1 MSEENMK
8 HPTTVGVKLVR
19 GAATVPRSDNPVRK
33 PVRKAEVLTNIAP
46 EEQYNASDWLEHP
59 YNFDGLE
66 ALVEHSTI
74 LPQCITAY
82 KNNVCGFGLSID
94 YLDEYKQW
102 DEKEHPEIAE
112 EYTRVQ
118 RILDLLSL
126 DQDTKDL
133 FGAIVATRE
142 RFGIA
147 FIEVVR
153 NLDNEVVEIG
163 NFRRPATIHMTVP
176 LDPYVDVT
184 FYYKGEKLNRRKRF
198 RKYRQEV
205 GGKYVYFKEFGDP
218 RIMDRRSGDYIKEG
232 EELEISMR
240 ANEII
245 ALPIGD
251 KPYGE
256 VRWIGQVT
264 GMDGASKAEFLN
276 ANYFENGRHTP
287 MMIMIEGGTLSDES
301 FAKMQEYM
309 DGIKGAAGQH
319 AFMVLETES
328 TAEYKTGL
336 EQESAPKITVKDL
349 SPMLQKDELF
359 QGYID
364 NARKKVQSSF
374 LLPDL
379 YVGYTTDFNRATAQT
394 AMEVTEK
401 QVFIPYR
408 QEMAWVINR
417 KLLAEYQFKYC
428 EISFRAPDITNPDD
442 QSKILTIVERAGG
455 LTPNEAHRLAGTMV
469 GDTAEDYTGD
479 WADIP
484 LAVQKALL
492 SASPASAAAPAAPQ
506 TTQPTTP
513 DANAS
518 TEVSPEVM
526 EQVDDR
532 VADARGNEELIAVMR
547 QVRKALVELSEDKS
561 ASTSS
566 TASSPFAAISTPTA
580 RTVAKEHPSLGRED
594 DGSAV
599 KASMKQFMMRPA
611 KRGDGA

>member
-1 MSEENMK
+1 MSEEIRK
-8 HPTTVGVKLVR
+8 HAPNVGVRVVY
-19 GAATVPRSDNPVRK
+19 GAATVPSSVK
-33 PVRKAEVLTNIAP
+33 PIKKAETPTNIDP
-46 EEQYNASDWLEHP
+46 DEQVTAGDWLEHP

-66 ALVEHSTI
+66 VLVEHSTI

-82 KNNVCGFGLSID
+82 KNNVCGFGISID

-112 EYTRVQ
+112 EYDKIQ
-118 RILDLLSL
+118 RIIDLLSL
-126 DQDTKDL
+126 DQDTKDM
-133 FGAIVATRE
+133 FGSIVATRE

-147 FIEVVR
+147 FIEVIR
-153 NLDNEVVEIG
+153 NLDKEVVEIT
-163 NFRRPATIHMTVP
+163 NIRRPGTMHLTVP
-176 LDPYVDVT
+176 LEPYVDVK
-184 FYYKGEKLNRRKRF
+184 FFYKGDELYRKKKF
-198 RKYRQEV
+198 RKFRQEV

-218 RIMDRRSGDYIKEG
+218 RMMDKRTG
-232 EELEISMR
+232 EYVKDNDLDINYQ

-264 GMDGASKAEFLN
+264 GMDGAAKAEFLN

-287 MMIMIEGGTLSDES
+287 MMIMIEGGTLSDAS
-301 FAKMQEYM
+301 FKKMQEYM
-309 DGIKGAAGQH
+309 DGIKGVAGQH
-319 AFMVLETES
+319 AFMVLESES
-328 TAEYKTGL
+328 VNDTKTGF
-336 EQESAPKITVKDL
+336 EQENAPKITVKDL

-364 NARKKVQSSF
+364 NSRKKVQSAF

-408 QEMAWVINR
+408 QEMAWIINR

-479 WADIP
+479 WADVP
-484 LAVQKALL
+484 LAVQRIINAN
-492 SASPASAAAPAAPQ
+492 SAAQTPVTPKTPA
-506 TTQPTTP
+506 TTP
-513 DANAS
+513 NA
-518 TEVSPEVM
+518 TESKLTPEVM
-526 EQVDDR
+526 EQVDER
-532 VADARGNEELIAVMR
+532 VEDAEKTGNAELIAVMR
-547 QVRKALVELSEDKS
+547 QVRKALVEIAENN
-561 ASTSS
+561 
-566 TASSPFAAISTPTA
+566 AAPTTPTA
-580 RTVAKEHPSLGRED
+580 PAVTRPTQVTKREKPSLSHD
-594 DGSAV
+594 DEEPVV
-599 KASMKQFMMRPA
+599 KASMRQFMMQPV
-611 KRGDGA
+611 KRGDGK

>member
-1 MSEENMK
+1 MSEENKK
-8 HPTTVGVKLVR
+8 HPQMVGVRLVR
-19 GAATVPRSDNPVRK
+19 SASAPAPVK
-33 PVRKAEVLTNIAP
+33 KAETMTHVEP
-46 EEQYNASDWLEHP
+46 EEQFNAGDWIEHP
-59 YNFDGLE
+59 YSFDGLE

-94 YLDEYKQW
+94 YLDEFKQW
-102 DEKEHPEIAE
+102 DEKDHPEIAD

-118 RILDLLSL
+118 RIVDLLSL
-126 DQDTKDL
+126 DQETKDL

-147 FIEVVR
+147 YIEVVR
-153 NLDNEVVEIG
+153 NLGNEVVEIA
-163 NFRRPATIHMTVP
+163 NIRRPGTMHMTVP
-176 LDPYVDVT
+176 LDPYVDVV
-184 FYYKGEKLNRRKRF
+184 FYYKGEAMNRKRRF

-205 GGKYVYFKEFGDP
+205 GGKYIYFKEFGDP
-218 RIMDRRSGDYIKEG
+218 RIMDKRTG
-232 EELEISMR
+232 EYLKDGNELEISNR

-264 GMDGASKAEFLN
+264 GMDGAAKAEALN

-287 MMIMIEGGTLSDES
+287 MMIMIGGGTLTDES
-301 FAKMQEYM
+301 FRKMQEYM
-309 DGIKGAAGQH
+309 EGIKGEAGQH
-319 AFMVLETES
+319 AFMVLESETTTEV
-328 TAEYKTGL
+328 KTGL
-336 EQESAPKITVKDL
+336 EQETAPKITVKDL

-379 YVGYTTDFNRATAQT
+379 YVGYTTDFNRATSQT

-408 QEMAWVINR
+408 QEMAWLINR
-417 KLLAEYQFKYC
+417 RLLAEYQFKYC
-428 EISFRAPDITNPDD
+428 EITFRAPDITNPDD

-469 GDTAEDYTGD
+469 GDTAEDFTGD
-479 WADIP
+479 WADVP
-484 LAVQKALL
+484 LAVQKVINEKA
-492 SASPASAAAPAAPQ
+492 AQQPAQMPE
-506 TTQPTTP
+506 TP
-513 DANAS
+513 V
-518 TEVSPEVM
+518 TPPSPEVM
-526 EQVDDR
+526 EQVDAR
-532 VADARGNEELIAVMR
+532 VEDAEQTGNDELIAVMR
-547 QVRKALVELSEDKS
+547 QVRKALVELSDDRK
-561 ASTSS
+561 AT
-566 TASSPFAAISTPTA
+566 TASAFAPVSTPTERSMVKA
-580 RTVAKEHPSLGRED
+580 EKRSLGSEPEV
-594 DGSAV
+594 APV
-599 KASMKQFMMRPA
+599 KASMRQFMMTPK
-611 KRGDGA
+611 KRGDNSDA

>member
-1 MSEENMK
+1 MSEENKK
-8 HPTTVGVKLVR
+8 HPQMVGVRLVR
-19 GAATVPRSDNPVRK
+19 SASAPAPVK
-33 PVRKAEVLTNIAP
+33 KAETMTHVEP
-46 EEQYNASDWLEHP
+46 EEQFNAGDWIEHP
-59 YNFDGLE
+59 YSFDGLE

-94 YLDEYKQW
+94 YLDEFKQW
-102 DEKEHPEIAE
+102 DEKDHPEIAD

-118 RILDLLSL
+118 RIVDLLSL
-126 DQDTKDL
+126 DQETKDL

-147 FIEVVR
+147 YIEVVH
-153 NLDNEVVEIG
+153 NLGNEVVEIA
-163 NFRRPATIHMTVP
+163 NIRRPGTMHMTVP
-176 LDPYVDVT
+176 LDPYVDVV
-184 FYYKGEKLNRRKRF
+184 FYYKGEAMNRKRRF

-205 GGKYVYFKEFGDP
+205 GGKYIYFKEFGDP
-218 RIMDRRSGDYIKEG
+218 RIMDKRTG
-232 EELEISMR
+232 EYLKDGNELEISNR

-264 GMDGASKAEFLN
+264 GMDGAAKAEALN

-287 MMIMIEGGTLSDES
+287 MMIMIEGGTLTDES
-301 FAKMQEYM
+301 FRKMQEYM
-309 DGIKGAAGQH
+309 EGIKGEAGQH
-319 AFMVLETES
+319 AFMVLESETTTEV
-328 TAEYKTGL
+328 KTGL
-336 EQESAPKITVKDL
+336 EQETAPKITVKDL

-379 YVGYTTDFNRATAQT
+379 YVGYTTDFNRATSQT

-408 QEMAWVINR
+408 QEMAWLINR
-417 KLLAEYQFKYC
+417 RLLAEYQFKYC
-428 EISFRAPDITNPDD
+428 EITFRAPDITNPDD

-469 GDTAEDYTGD
+469 GDTAEDFTGD
-479 WADIP
+479 WADVP
-484 LAVQKALL
+484 LAVQKVINEKA
-492 SASPASAAAPAAPQ
+492 AQQPAQMPE
-506 TTQPTTP
+506 TP
-513 DANAS
+513 V
-518 TEVSPEVM
+518 TPPSPEVM
-526 EQVDDR
+526 EQVDAR
-532 VADARGNEELIAVMR
+532 VEDAEQTGNDELIAVMR
-547 QVRKALVELSEDKS
+547 QVRKALVELSDDRK
-561 ASTSS
+561 AT
-566 TASSPFAAISTPTA
+566 TASAFAPVSTPTERSMVKA
-580 RTVAKEHPSLGRED
+580 EKRSLGSEPEV
-594 DGSAV
+594 APV
-599 KASMKQFMMRPA
+599 KASMRQFMMTPK
-611 KRGDGA
+611 KRGDNSDA

>member
-1 MSEENMK
+1 MSEENKK
-8 HPTTVGVKLVR
+8 HPQMVGVRLVR
-19 GAATVPRSDNPVRK
+19 SASAPAPVK
-33 PVRKAEVLTNIAP
+33 KAETMTHVEP
-46 EEQYNASDWLEHP
+46 EEQFNAGDWIEHP
-59 YNFDGLE
+59 YSFDGLE

-94 YLDEYKQW
+94 YLDEFKQW
-102 DEKEHPEIAE
+102 DEKDHPEIAD

-118 RILDLLSL
+118 RIVDLLSL
-126 DQDTKDL
+126 DQETKDL

-147 FIEVVR
+147 YIEVVR
-153 NLDNEVVEIG
+153 NLGNEVVEIA
-163 NFRRPATIHMTVP
+163 NIRRPGTMHMTVP
-176 LDPYVDVT
+176 LDPYVDVV
-184 FYYKGEKLNRRKRF
+184 FYYKGEAMNRKRRF

-205 GGKYVYFKEFGDP
+205 GGKYIYFKEFGDP
-218 RIMDRRSGDYIKEG
+218 RIMDKRTG
-232 EELEISMR
+232 EYLKDGNELEISNR

-264 GMDGASKAEFLN
+264 GMDGAAKAEALN

-287 MMIMIEGGTLSDES
+287 MMIMIEGGTLTDES
-301 FAKMQEYM
+301 FRKMQEYM
-309 DGIKGAAGQH
+309 EGIKGEAGQH
-319 AFMVLETES
+319 AFMVLESETTTEV
-328 TAEYKTGL
+328 KTGL
-336 EQESAPKITVKDL
+336 EQETAPKITVKDL

-379 YVGYTTDFNRATAQT
+379 YVGYTTDFNRATSQT

-408 QEMAWVINR
+408 QEMAWLINR
-417 KLLAEYQFKYC
+417 RLLAEYQFKYC
-428 EISFRAPDITNPDD
+428 EITFRAPDITNPDD

-469 GDTAEDYTGD
+469 GDTAEDFTGD
-479 WADIP
+479 WADVP
-484 LAVQKALL
+484 LAVQKVINEKA
-492 SASPASAAAPAAPQ
+492 AQQPAQMPE
-506 TTQPTTP
+506 TP
-513 DANAS
+513 V
-518 TEVSPEVM
+518 TPPSPEVM
-526 EQVDDR
+526 EQVDAR
-532 VADARGNEELIAVMR
+532 VEDAEQTGNDELIAVMR
-547 QVRKALVELSEDKS
+547 QVRKALVELSDDRK
-561 ASTSS
+561 AT
-566 TASSPFAAISTPTA
+566 TASAFAPVSTPTERSMVKA
-580 RTVAKEHPSLGRED
+580 EKRSLGSEPEV
-594 DGSAV
+594 APV
-599 KASMKQFMMRPA
+599 KASMRQFMMTPK
-611 KRGDGA
+611 KRGDNSDA

>member
-1 MSEENMK
+1 MSEENKK
-8 HPTTVGVKLVR
+8 HPQMVGVRLVR
-19 GAATVPRSDNPVRK
+19 SASAPAPVK
-33 PVRKAEVLTNIAP
+33 KAETMTHVEP
-46 EEQYNASDWLEHP
+46 EEQFNAGDWIEHP
-59 YNFDGLE
+59 YSFDGLE
-66 ALVEHSTI
+66 ALEEHSTI

-102 DEKEHPEIAE
+102 DEEEHPEIAD

-118 RILDLLSL
+118 RIVDLLSL

-147 FIEVVR
+147 YIEVVR
-153 NLDNEVVEIG
+153 NLGNEVVEIA
-163 NFRRPATIHMTVP
+163 NVRRPGTMHMTVP
-176 LDPYVDVT
+176 LDPYVDVA
-184 FYYKGEKLNRRKRF
+184 FYYKGEAMNRKRRF

-205 GGKYVYFKEFGDP
+205 GGKYIYFKEFGDP
-218 RIMDRRSGDYIKEG
+218 RIMDKRTG
-232 EELEISMR
+232 EYLKDGNELEIGNR

-264 GMDGASKAEFLN
+264 GMDGAAKAEALN

-287 MMIMIEGGTLSDES
+287 MMIMIEGGTLTDES
-301 FAKMQEYM
+301 FRKQQEYM
-309 DGIKGAAGQH
+309 EGIKGEAGQH
-319 AFMVLETES
+319 AFMVLESETTTEV
-328 TAEYKTGL
+328 KTGL
-336 EQESAPKITVKDL
+336 EQETAPKITVKDL

-379 YVGYTTDFNRATAQT
+379 YVGYTTDFNRATSQT

-408 QEMAWVINR
+408 QEMAWLINR
-417 KLLAEYQFKYC
+417 RLLAEYQFKYC
-428 EISFRAPDITNPDD
+428 EITFRAPDITNPDD

-469 GDTAEDYTGD
+469 GDTAEDFTGD
-479 WADIP
+479 WADVP
-484 LAVQKALL
+484 LAVQKVINENA
-492 SASPASAAAPAAPQ
+492 AQQPAQ
-506 TTQPTTP
+506 TPETP
-513 DANAS
+513 V
-518 TEVSPEVM
+518 TPPSPEVM
-526 EQVDDR
+526 EQVDAR
-532 VADARGNEELIAVMR
+532 VEDAEQTGNDELIAVMR
-547 QVRKALVELSEDKS
+547 QVRKALVELTDDRKV
-561 ASTSS
+561 T
-566 TASSPFAAISTPTA
+566 TASAFAPVSTPTERSMVKA
-580 RTVAKEHPSLGRED
+580 EKRSLGSEPEV
-594 DGSAV
+594 APV
-599 KASMKQFMMRPA
+599 KASMRQFMMTPK
-611 KRGDGA
+611 KRGDNSDA

>member
-1 MSEENMK
+1 MSEEVK
-8 HPTTVGVKLVR
+8 KQVAQVGVKLVR
-19 GAATVPRSDNPVRK
+19 GSAAK
-33 PVRKAEVLTNIAP
+33 PILKAETPTNITP
-46 EEQYNASDWLEHP
+46 EEQFNAGDWLEHP

-66 ALVEHSTI
+66 ALVAHSTI

-82 KNNVCGFGLSID
+82 KNNVTGFGLSID

-102 DEKEHPEIAE
+102 DEKDHPEIAE
-112 EYTRVQ
+112 EYTQIQ

-133 FGAIVATRE
+133 FGSIVATRE

-147 FIEVVR
+147 FIEVIR
-153 NLDNEVVEIG
+153 NLGGEVVEID
-163 NFRRPATIHMTVP
+163 NIRRPATMFMTVP

-184 FYYKGEKLNRRKRF
+184 FYYKGEAMNRKKRF
-198 RKYRQEV
+198 RKYRQDV
-205 GGKYVYFKEFGDP
+205 GGKHVYFKEFGDP
-218 RIMDRRSGDYIKEG
+218 RIMDKRTGRYVDEKEK
-232 EELEISMR
+232 LEIHNQ
-240 ANEII
+240 ANEVI

-264 GMDGASKAEFLN
+264 GMDGAARAEALN

-301 FAKMQEYM
+301 FRKLQTYM
-309 DGIKGAAGQH
+309 EGIKGEAGQH

-328 TAEYKTGL
+328 TREVATGL
-336 EQESAPKITVKDL
+336 EQEIAPKITVKDL

-408 QEMAWVINR
+408 QEMAWIINR

-442 QSKILTIVERAGG
+442 QSKILNIVERAGG

-469 GDTAEDYTGD
+469 GDTAEDFTGD
-479 WADIP
+479 WADVP
-484 LAVQKALL
+484 LAVQKVLV
-492 SASPASAAAPAAPQ
+492 SQTSAAETPATPPQ
-506 TTQPTTP
+506 TPEETP
-513 DANAS
+513 D
-518 TEVSPEVM
+518 EKVSPEVM
-526 EQVDDR
+526 EQVDER
-532 VADARGNEELIAVMR
+532 VQDAEQTGNAELIAVMR
-547 QVRKALVELSEDKS
+547 QVRKALVEIAEDK
-561 ASTSS
+561 AAP
-566 TASSPFAAISTPTA
+566 TAPIVSTPTA
-580 RTVAKEHPSLGRED
+580 RSMTKAEKPSLSSGEPEQPV
-594 DGSAV
+594 V
-599 KASMKQFMMRPA
+599 KASMRQFMMRPA
-611 KRGDGA
+611 KRGDGE

>member
-1 MSEENMK
+1 MSEENKK
-8 HPTTVGVKLVR
+8 HPQMVGVRLVR
-19 GAATVPRSDNPVRK
+19 SASAPAPVK
-33 PVRKAEVLTNIAP
+33 KAETMTHVEP
-46 EEQYNASDWLEHP
+46 EEQFNAGDWIEHP
-59 YNFDGLE
+59 YSFDGLE

-102 DEKEHPEIAE
+102 DEEEHPEIAD

-118 RILDLLSL
+118 RIVDLLSL

-147 FIEVVR
+147 YIEVVR
-153 NLDNEVVEIG
+153 NLGNEVVEIA
-163 NFRRPATIHMTVP
+163 NVRRPGTMHMTVP
-176 LDPYVDVT
+176 LDPYVDVA
-184 FYYKGEKLNRRKRF
+184 FYYKGEAMNRKRRF

-205 GGKYVYFKEFGDP
+205 GGKYIYFKESGDP
-218 RIMDRRSGDYIKEG
+218 RIMDKRTG
-232 EELEISMR
+232 EYLKDGNELEIGNR

-264 GMDGASKAEFLN
+264 GMDGAAKAEALN

-287 MMIMIEGGTLSDES
+287 MMIMIDGGTLTDES
-301 FAKMQEYM
+301 FRKQQEYM
-309 DGIKGAAGQH
+309 EGIKGEAGQH
-319 AFMVLETES
+319 AFMVLESETTTEV
-328 TAEYKTGL
+328 KTGL
-336 EQESAPKITVKDL
+336 EQETAPKITVKDL

-379 YVGYTTDFNRATAQT
+379 YVGYTTDFNRATSQT

-408 QEMAWVINR
+408 QEMAWLINR
-417 KLLAEYQFKYC
+417 RLLAEYQFKYC
-428 EISFRAPDITNPDD
+428 EITFRAPDITNPDD

-469 GDTAEDYTGD
+469 GDTAEDFTGD
-479 WADIP
+479 WADVP
-484 LAVQKALL
+484 LAVQKVINENA
-492 SASPASAAAPAAPQ
+492 AQQPAQ
-506 TTQPTTP
+506 TPETP
-513 DANAS
+513 V
-518 TEVSPEVM
+518 TPPSPEVM
-526 EQVDDR
+526 EQVDAR
-532 VADARGNEELIAVMR
+532 VEDAEQTGNDELIAVMR
-547 QVRKALVELSEDKS
+547 QVRKALVELTDDRKV
-561 ASTSS
+561 T
-566 TASSPFAAISTPTA
+566 TASAFAPVSTPTERSMVKA
-580 RTVAKEHPSLGRED
+580 EKRSLGSEPEV
-594 DGSAV
+594 APV
-599 KASMKQFMMRPA
+599 KASMRQFMMTPK
-611 KRGDGA
+611 KRGDNSDA

>member
-1 MSEENMK
+1 MSEENKK
-8 HPTTVGVKLVR
+8 HPQMVGVRLVR
-19 GAATVPRSDNPVRK
+19 SASAPAPVK
-33 PVRKAEVLTNIAP
+33 KAETMTHVEP
-46 EEQYNASDWLEHP
+46 EEQFNAGDWIEHP
-59 YNFDGLE
+59 YSFDGLE

-102 DEKEHPEIAE
+102 DEEEHPEIAD

-118 RILDLLSL
+118 RIVDLLSL

-147 FIEVVR
+147 YIEVVR
-153 NLDNEVVEIG
+153 NLGNEVVEIA
-163 NFRRPATIHMTVP
+163 NIRRPGTMHMTVP
-176 LDPYVDVT
+176 LDPYVDVA
-184 FYYKGEKLNRRKRF
+184 FYYKGEAMNRKRRF

-205 GGKYVYFKEFGDP
+205 GGKYIYFKEFGDP
-218 RIMDRRSGDYIKEG
+218 RIMDKRTG
-232 EELEISMR
+232 EYLKDGNELEIGNR

-264 GMDGASKAEFLN
+264 GMDGAAKAEALN

-287 MMIMIEGGTLSDES
+287 MMIMIEGGTLTDES
-301 FAKMQEYM
+301 FRKMQEYM
-309 DGIKGAAGQH
+309 EGIKGEAGQH
-319 AFMVLETES
+319 AFMVLESETTTEV
-328 TAEYKTGL
+328 KTGL
-336 EQESAPKITVKDL
+336 EQETAPKITVKDL

-379 YVGYTTDFNRATAQT
+379 YVGYTTDFNRATSQT

-408 QEMAWVINR
+408 QEMAWLINR
-417 KLLAEYQFKYC
+417 RLLAEYQFKYC
-428 EISFRAPDITNPDD
+428 EITFRAPDITNPDD

-469 GDTAEDYTGD
+469 GDTAEDFTGD
-479 WADIP
+479 WADVP
-484 LAVQKALL
+484 LAVQKVINENA
-492 SASPASAAAPAAPQ
+492 AQKPAQ
-506 TTQPTTP
+506 TPETP
-513 DANAS
+513 V
-518 TEVSPEVM
+518 TPPSPEVM
-526 EQVDDR
+526 EQVDAR
-532 VADARGNEELIAVMR
+532 VEDAEQTGNDELIAVMR
-547 QVRKALVELSEDKS
+547 QVRKALVELSDDRK
-561 ASTSS
+561 AT
-566 TASSPFAAISTPTA
+566 TASAFAPVSTQTERSMMKA
-580 RTVAKEHPSLGRED
+580 EKRSLGSEPEV
-594 DGSAV
+594 APV
-599 KASMKQFMMRPA
+599 KASMRQFMMTPK
-611 KRGDGA
+611 KRGDNSDA

>member
-1 MSEENMK
+1 MSEETKK
-8 HPTTVGVKLVR
+8 HPAMVGVRLVR
-19 GAATVPRSDNPVRK
+19 SAAVVPAPAPVSPK
-33 PVRKAEVLTNIAP
+33 GVKKAETLTNISP
-46 EEQYNASDWLEHP
+46 EEQFNASDWLEHP

-102 DEKEHPEIAE
+102 DEEEHPEIAE
-112 EYTRVQ
+112 EYTAVQ
-118 RILDLLSL
+118 RILELLSL
-126 DQDTKDL
+126 DQDTKDM
-133 FGAIVATRE
+133 FGSIVSTRE

-147 FIEVVR
+147 YIEVVR
-153 NLDNEVVEIG
+153 NLDGEVVEIG
-163 NFRRPATIHMTVP
+163 NIRRPATVHMTIP
-176 LDPYVDVT
+176 LDPYVDIV
-184 FYYKGEKLNRRKRF
+184 FYYKGEAMNRKKRF

-218 RIMDRRSGDYIKEG
+218 RIMDKRTGEYIANGD
-232 EELEISMR
+232 LEINYR
-240 ANEII
+240 ANEVL

-264 GMDGASKAEFLN
+264 GMDGAAKAEALN

-301 FAKMQEYM
+301 FKKMQEYM
-309 DGIKGAAGQH
+309 EGIKGAAGQH
-319 AFMVLETES
+319 AFMVLESETTSEV
-328 TAEYKTGL
+328 KTGL
-336 EQESAPKITVKDL
+336 EQETAPKITVKDL

-408 QEMAWVINR
+408 QEMAWIINR

-442 QSKILTIVERAGG
+442 QSKILNIVERAGG

-469 GDTAEDYTGD
+469 GDTAEDFDGD

-484 LAVQKALL
+484 LTVQKVLNDKAESQASETP
-492 SASPASAAAPAAPQ
+492 SATP
-506 TTQPTTP
+506 TP
-513 DANAS
+513 D
-518 TEVSPEVM
+518 VM
-526 EQVDDR
+526 QQVDER
-532 VADARGNEELIAVMR
+532 VEEAEQTGNAELIAVMR
-547 QVRKALVELSEDKS
+547 QVRKALVEIAGEKAAAAQTFGTIS
-561 ASTSS
+561 A
-566 TASSPFAAISTPTA
+566 PTE
-580 RTVAKEHPSLGRED
+580 RSMKKTEKRSLGSEPEEP
-594 DGSAV
+594 AV
-599 KASMKQFMMRPA
+599 KASMRSFMMTPK
-611 KRGDGA
+611 KRGDGGDA

>member
-1 MSEENMK
+1 MSEENKK
-8 HPTTVGVKLVR
+8 HPQMVGVRLVR
-19 GAATVPRSDNPVRK
+19 SASAPAPVK
-33 PVRKAEVLTNIAP
+33 KAETMTHVEP
-46 EEQYNASDWLEHP
+46 EEQFNAGDWIEHP
-59 YNFDGLE
+59 YSFDGLE

-102 DEKEHPEIAE
+102 DEEEHPEIAD

-118 RILDLLSL
+118 RIVDLLSL

-147 FIEVVR
+147 YIEVVR
-153 NLDNEVVEIG
+153 NLGNEVVEIA
-163 NFRRPATIHMTVP
+163 NIRRPGTMHMTVP
-176 LDPYVDVT
+176 LDPYVDVA
-184 FYYKGEKLNRRKRF
+184 FYYKGEAMNRKRRF

-205 GGKYVYFKEFGDP
+205 GGKYIYFKEFGDP
-218 RIMDRRSGDYIKEG
+218 RIMDKRTG
-232 EELEISMR
+232 EYLKDGNELEIGNR

-264 GMDGASKAEFLN
+264 GMDGAAKAEALN

-287 MMIMIEGGTLSDES
+287 MMIMIEGGTLTDES
-301 FAKMQEYM
+301 FRKMQEYM
-309 DGIKGAAGQH
+309 EGIKGEAGQH
-319 AFMVLETES
+319 AFMVLESETTTEV
-328 TAEYKTGL
+328 KTGL
-336 EQESAPKITVKDL
+336 EQETAPKITVKDL

-379 YVGYTTDFNRATAQT
+379 YVGYTTDFNRATSQT

-408 QEMAWVINR
+408 QEMAWLINR
-417 KLLAEYQFKYC
+417 RLLAEYQFKYC
-428 EISFRAPDITNPDD
+428 EITFRAPDITNPDD

-469 GDTAEDYTGD
+469 GDTAEDFTGD
-479 WADIP
+479 WADVP
-484 LAVQKALL
+484 LAVQKVINE
-492 SASPASAAAPAAPQ
+492 SAAKQPAQ
-506 TTQPTTP
+506 TPETP
-513 DANAS
+513 V
-518 TEVSPEVM
+518 TPPSPEVM
-526 EQVDDR
+526 EQVDAR
-532 VADARGNEELIAVMR
+532 VEDAEQTGNDELIAVMR
-547 QVRKALVELSEDKS
+547 QVRKALVELSDDRK
-561 ASTSS
+561 AT
-566 TASSPFAAISTPTA
+566 TASAFAPVSTPTE
-580 RTVAKEHPSLGRED
+580 RSMAKAEKRSLGSEPEV
-594 DGSAV
+594 APV
-599 KASMKQFMMRPA
+599 KASMRQFMMTPK
-611 KRGDGA
+611 KRGDNSDA

>member
-1 MSEENMK
+1 MSEENKK
-8 HPTTVGVKLVR
+8 HPQMVGVRLVR
-19 GAATVPRSDNPVRK
+19 SASAPAPVK
-33 PVRKAEVLTNIAP
+33 KAETMTHVEP
-46 EEQYNASDWLEHP
+46 EEQFNAGDWIEHP
-59 YNFDGLE
+59 YSFDGLE

-102 DEKEHPEIAE
+102 DEEEHPEIAD

-118 RILDLLSL
+118 RIVDLLSL

-147 FIEVVR
+147 YIEVVR
-153 NLDNEVVEIG
+153 NLGNEVVEIA
-163 NFRRPATIHMTVP
+163 NIRRPGTMHMTVP
-176 LDPYVDVT
+176 LDPYVDVA
-184 FYYKGEKLNRRKRF
+184 FYYKGEAMNRKRRF

-205 GGKYVYFKEFGDP
+205 GGKYIYFKEFGDP
-218 RIMDRRSGDYIKEG
+218 RIMDKRTG
-232 EELEISMR
+232 EYLKDGNELEISNR

-264 GMDGASKAEFLN
+264 GMDGAAKAEALN

-287 MMIMIEGGTLSDES
+287 MMIMIEGGTLTDES
-301 FAKMQEYM
+301 FRKMQEYM
-309 DGIKGAAGQH
+309 EGIKGEAGQH
-319 AFMVLETES
+319 AFMVLESETTTEV
-328 TAEYKTGL
+328 KTGL
-336 EQESAPKITVKDL
+336 EQETAPKITVKDL

-379 YVGYTTDFNRATAQT
+379 YVGYTTDFNRATSQT

-408 QEMAWVINR
+408 QEMAWLINR
-417 KLLAEYQFKYC
+417 RLLAEYQFKYC
-428 EISFRAPDITNPDD
+428 EITFRAPDITNPDD

-469 GDTAEDYTGD
+469 GDTAEDFTGD

-484 LAVQKALL
+484 LAVQKVINENAT
-492 SASPASAAAPAAPQ
+492 Q
-506 TTQPTTP
+506 QPTQTP
-513 DANAS
+513 ETPA
-518 TEVSPEVM
+518 TPPSPEVM
-526 EQVDDR
+526 EQVDAR
-532 VADARGNEELIAVMR
+532 VEDAEQTGNDELIAVMR
-547 QVRKALVELSEDKS
+547 QVRKALVELSDDRK
-561 ASTSS
+561 AT
-566 TASSPFAAISTPTA
+566 TASAFAPVSTPTE
-580 RTVAKEHPSLGRED
+580 RSMAKAEKRSLGSEPEV
-594 DGSAV
+594 APV
-599 KASMKQFMMRPA
+599 KASMRQFMMTPK
-611 KRGDGA
+611 KRGDNSDA

>member
-1 MSEENMK
+1 MSEENKK
-8 HPTTVGVKLVR
+8 HPQMVGVRLVR
-19 GAATVPRSDNPVRK
+19 SASAPAPVK
-33 PVRKAEVLTNIAP
+33 KAETMTHVEP
-46 EEQYNASDWLEHP
+46 EEQFNAGDWIEHP
-59 YNFDGLE
+59 YSFDGLE

-102 DEKEHPEIAE
+102 DEKEHPEIAD

-118 RILDLLSL
+118 RIVDLLSL

-147 FIEVVR
+147 YIEVVR
-153 NLDNEVVEIG
+153 NLGNEVVEIA
-163 NFRRPATIHMTVP
+163 NIRRPGTMHMTVP
-176 LDPYVDVT
+176 LDPYVDVA
-184 FYYKGEKLNRRKRF
+184 FYYKGEAMNRKRRF

-205 GGKYVYFKEFGDP
+205 GGKYIYFKEFGDP
-218 RIMDRRSGDYIKEG
+218 RIMDKRTG
-232 EELEISMR
+232 EYLKDGNELEIGNR

-264 GMDGASKAEFLN
+264 GMDGAAKAEALN

-287 MMIMIEGGTLSDES
+287 MMIMIEGGTLTDES
-301 FAKMQEYM
+301 FRKMQEYM
-309 DGIKGAAGQH
+309 EGIKGEAGQH
-319 AFMVLETES
+319 AFMVLESETTTEV
-328 TAEYKTGL
+328 KTGL
-336 EQESAPKITVKDL
+336 EQETAPKITVKDL

-379 YVGYTTDFNRATAQT
+379 YVGYTTDFNRATSQT

-408 QEMAWVINR
+408 QEMAWLINR
-417 KLLAEYQFKYC
+417 RLLAEYQFKYC
-428 EISFRAPDITNPDD
+428 EITFRAPDITNPDD

-469 GDTAEDYTGD
+469 GDTAEDFTGD
-479 WADIP
+479 WADVP
-484 LAVQKALL
+484 LAVQKVINENA
-492 SASPASAAAPAAPQ
+492 AQQPAQ
-506 TTQPTTP
+506 TPETP
-513 DANAS
+513 V
-518 TEVSPEVM
+518 TPPSPEVM
-526 EQVDDR
+526 EQVDAS
-532 VADARGNEELIAVMR
+532 VEDAEQTGNDELIAVMR
-547 QVRKALVELSEDKS
+547 QVRKALVELSDDRK
-561 ASTSS
+561 AT
-566 TASSPFAAISTPTA
+566 TASAFAPVSTPTERSMMKA
-580 RTVAKEHPSLGRED
+580 EKRSLGSEPEV
-594 DGSAV
+594 APV
-599 KASMKQFMMRPA
+599 KASMRQFMMTPK
-611 KRGDGA
+611 KRGDNSDA

>member
-1 MSEENMK
+1 MSEENKK
-8 HPTTVGVKLVR
+8 HPQMVGVRLVR
-19 GAATVPRSDNPVRK
+19 SASAPAPVK
-33 PVRKAEVLTNIAP
+33 KAETMTHVEP
-46 EEQYNASDWLEHP
+46 EEQFNAGDWIEHP
-59 YNFDGLE
+59 YSFDGLE

-102 DEKEHPEIAE
+102 DEEEHPEIAD

-118 RILDLLSL
+118 RIVDLLSL

-147 FIEVVR
+147 YIEVVR
-153 NLDNEVVEIG
+153 NLGNEVVEIA
-163 NFRRPATIHMTVP
+163 NIRRPGTMHMTVP
-176 LDPYVDVT
+176 LDPYVDVA
-184 FYYKGEKLNRRKRF
+184 FYYKGEAMNRKRRF

-205 GGKYVYFKEFGDP
+205 GGKYIYFKEFGDP
-218 RIMDRRSGDYIKEG
+218 RIMDKRTG
-232 EELEISMR
+232 EYLKDGNELEIGNR

-264 GMDGASKAEFLN
+264 GMDGAAKAEALN

-287 MMIMIEGGTLSDES
+287 MMIMIEGGTLTDES
-301 FAKMQEYM
+301 FRKMQEYM
-309 DGIKGAAGQH
+309 EGIKGEAGQH
-319 AFMVLETES
+319 AFMVLESETTTEV
-328 TAEYKTGL
+328 KTGL
-336 EQESAPKITVKDL
+336 EQETAPKITVKDL

-379 YVGYTTDFNRATAQT
+379 YVGYTTDFNRATSQT

-408 QEMAWVINR
+408 QEMAWLINR
-417 KLLAEYQFKYC
+417 RLLAEYQFKYC
-428 EISFRAPDITNPDD
+428 EITFRAPDITNPDD

-469 GDTAEDYTGD
+469 GDTAEDFTGD

-484 LAVQKALL
+484 LAVQKVINEN
-492 SASPASAAAPAAPQ
+492 AAQ
-506 TTQPTTP
+506 QPTQTP
-513 DANAS
+513 ETPA
-518 TEVSPEVM
+518 TPPSPEVM
-526 EQVDDR
+526 EQVDAR
-532 VADARGNEELIAVMR
+532 VEDAEQTGNDELIAVMR
-547 QVRKALVELSEDKS
+547 QVRKALVELSDDRK
-561 ASTSS
+561 AT
-566 TASSPFAAISTPTA
+566 TASAFAPVSTPTE
-580 RTVAKEHPSLGRED
+580 RSMAKAEKRSLGSEPEV
-594 DGSAV
+594 APV
-599 KASMKQFMMRPA
+599 KASMRQFMMTPK
-611 KRGDGA
+611 KRGDNSDA

>member
-1 MSEENMK
+1 MSEENKKRPQM
-8 HPTTVGVKLVR
+8 VGVRIVR
-19 GAATVPRSDNPVRK
+19 SATTLPAPNPQGI
-33 PVRKAEVLTNIAP
+33 RKAEVMTNVEP
-46 EEQYNASDWLEHP
+46 EQQFNAGDWLEHP

-66 ALVEHSTI
+66 MLVEHSTI

-82 KNNVCGFGLSID
+82 RNNVCGFGLSID

-133 FGAIVATRE
+133 FGSIVATRE

-147 FIEVVR
+147 YVEVVR
-153 NLDNEVVEIG
+153 NLDNEVVEIA
-163 NFRRPATIHMTVP
+163 NIRRPATMYMTVP
-176 LDPYVDVT
+176 LDPYVDVA
-184 FYYKGEKLNRRKRF
+184 FYYKGEVMTRKKRF
-198 RKYRQEV
+198 RKYRQDV
-205 GGKYVYFKEFGDP
+205 NGKYVYFKEFGDP
-218 RIMDRRSGDYIKEG
+218 RVMDMRTGEYVKDGD
-232 EELEISMR
+232 LEINLR
-240 ANEII
+240 ANEVI

-264 GMDGASKAEFLN
+264 GMDGAAKAEALN

-287 MMIMIEGGTLSDES
+287 MMIMIEGGTLTDES
-301 FAKMQEYM
+301 FKKMREYM
-309 DGIKGAAGQH
+309 EGIKGEAGQH
-319 AFMVLETES
+319 AFMVLESETTTEV
-328 TAEYKTGL
+328 KTGL

-379 YVGYTTDFNRATAQT
+379 YVGYTTDFNRATSQT

-408 QEMAWVINR
+408 QEMAWIINR
-417 KLLAEYQFKYC
+417 KLLAEYQFQYC

-442 QSKILTIVERAGG
+442 QTKILNVVERAGG

-469 GDTAEDYTGD
+469 GDTAEDFTGD
-479 WADIP
+479 WADVP
-484 LAVQKALL
+484 LAVQKVLNDNA
-492 SASPASAAAPAAPQ
+492 ARQATQTPAAPA
-506 TTQPTTP
+506 TP
-513 DANAS
+513 PA
-518 TEVSPEVM
+518 PEVM
-526 EQVDDR
+526 EQVDEK
-532 VADARGNEELIAVMR
+532 VAEAEQTGNDELIAVMR
-547 QVRKALVELSEDKS
+547 QVRKALVELADDKK
-561 ASTSS
+561 AA
-566 TASSPFAAISTPTA
+566 ASSAFAPISTPTE
-580 RTVAKEHPSLGRED
+580 RSMAKVEKKSLGREPEA
-594 DGSAV
+594 GTV
-599 KASMKQFMMRPA
+599 KASMRQFMMTPK
-611 KRGDGA
+611 KRGDNSDA

>member
-1 MSEENMK
+1 MSEENKK
-8 HPTTVGVKLVR
+8 HPQMVGVRLVR
-19 GAATVPRSDNPVRK
+19 SARAPAPVK
-33 PVRKAEVLTNIAP
+33 KAETMTHAEP
-46 EEQYNASDWLEHP
+46 EEQFNAGDWIEHP
-59 YNFDGLE
+59 YSFDGLE

-94 YLDEYKQW
+94 YLDEFKQW
-102 DEKEHPEIAE
+102 DEKEHPEIAD

-118 RILDLLSL
+118 RIVDLLSL
-126 DQDTKDL
+126 DQETKDL

-147 FIEVVR
+147 YIEVVR
-153 NLDNEVVEIG
+153 NLGNEVVEIA
-163 NFRRPATIHMTVP
+163 NIRRPGTMHMTVP
-176 LDPYVDVT
+176 LDPYVDVV
-184 FYYKGEKLNRRKRF
+184 FYYKGEAMNRKRRF

-205 GGKYVYFKEFGDP
+205 GGKYIYFKEFGDP
-218 RIMDRRSGDYIKEG
+218 RIMDKRTG
-232 EELEISMR
+232 EYLKDGNELEISNR

-264 GMDGASKAEFLN
+264 GMDGAAKAEALN

-287 MMIMIEGGTLSDES
+287 MMIMIEGGTLTDES
-301 FAKMQEYM
+301 FKKMQEYM
-309 DGIKGAAGQH
+309 EGIKGEAGQH
-319 AFMVLETES
+319 AFMVLESETTTEV
-328 TAEYKTGL
+328 KTGL
-336 EQESAPKITVKDL
+336 EQETAPKITVKDL

-379 YVGYTTDFNRATAQT
+379 YVGYTTDFNRATSQT

-408 QEMAWVINR
+408 QEMAWLINR
-417 KLLAEYQFKYC
+417 RLLAEYQFKYC
-428 EISFRAPDITNPDD
+428 EITFRAPDITNPDD

-469 GDTAEDYTGD
+469 GDTAEDFTGD
-479 WADIP
+479 WADVP
-484 LAVQKALL
+484 LAVQKVINENA
-492 SASPASAAAPAAPQ
+492 AQQPAQ
-506 TTQPTTP
+506 TPETP
-513 DANAS
+513 V
-518 TEVSPEVM
+518 TPPSPEVM
-526 EQVDDR
+526 EQVDAR
-532 VADARGNEELIAVMR
+532 VEDAEQTGNDELIAVMR
-547 QVRKALVELSEDKS
+547 QVRKALVELSDDRK
-561 ASTSS
+561 AT
-566 TASSPFAAISTPTA
+566 TASAFAPVSTPTERSMVKA
-580 RTVAKEHPSLGRED
+580 EKRSLGSEPEV
-594 DGSAV
+594 APV
-599 KASMKQFMMRPA
+599 KASMRQFMMTPK
-611 KRGDGA
+611 KRGDNSDA

>member
-1 MSEENMK
+1 MSEENKK
-8 HPTTVGVKLVR
+8 HPQMVGVRLVR
-19 GAATVPRSDNPVRK
+19 SASAPAPVK
-33 PVRKAEVLTNIAP
+33 KAETMTHVEP
-46 EEQYNASDWLEHP
+46 EEQFNAGDWIEHP
-59 YNFDGLE
+59 YSFDGLE

-102 DEKEHPEIAE
+102 DEEEHPEIAD

-118 RILDLLSL
+118 RIVDLLSL

-147 FIEVVR
+147 YIEVVR
-153 NLDNEVVEIG
+153 NLGNEVVEIA
-163 NFRRPATIHMTVP
+163 NIRRPGTMHMTVP
-176 LDPYVDVT
+176 LDPYVDVA
-184 FYYKGEKLNRRKRF
+184 FYYKGEAMNRKRRF

-205 GGKYVYFKEFGDP
+205 GGKYIYFKEFGDP
-218 RIMDRRSGDYIKEG
+218 RIMDKRTG
-232 EELEISMR
+232 EYLKDGNELEIGNR

-264 GMDGASKAEFLN
+264 GMDGAAKAEALN

-287 MMIMIEGGTLSDES
+287 MMIMIEGGTLTDES
-301 FAKMQEYM
+301 FRKMQEYM
-309 DGIKGAAGQH
+309 EGIKGEAGQH
-319 AFMVLETES
+319 AFMVLESETTTEV
-328 TAEYKTGL
+328 KTGL
-336 EQESAPKITVKDL
+336 EQETAPKITVKDL

-379 YVGYTTDFNRATAQT
+379 YVGYTTDFNRATSQT

-408 QEMAWVINR
+408 QEMAWLINR
-417 KLLAEYQFKYC
+417 RLLAEYQFKYC
-428 EISFRAPDITNPDD
+428 EITFRAPDITNPDD

-469 GDTAEDYTGD
+469 GDTAEDFTGD
-479 WADIP
+479 WADVP
-484 LAVQKALL
+484 LAVQKVINENA
-492 SASPASAAAPAAPQ
+492 AKQPAQ
-506 TTQPTTP
+506 TPETP
-513 DANAS
+513 V
-518 TEVSPEVM
+518 TPPSPEVM
-526 EQVDDR
+526 EQVDAR
-532 VADARGNEELIAVMR
+532 VEDAEQTGNDELIAVMR
-547 QVRKALVELSEDKS
+547 QVRKALVELSDDRK
-561 ASTSS
+561 AT
-566 TASSPFAAISTPTA
+566 TASAFAPVSTPTE
-580 RTVAKEHPSLGRED
+580 RSMAKAEKRSLGREPEV
-594 DGSAV
+594 APV
-599 KASMKQFMMRPA
+599 KASMRQFMMTPK
-611 KRGDGA
+611 KRGDNSDA